1 MKKRGFEIV
10 KGYENKNINIP
21 VRKTSLSAGYDIESA
36 EDKVIPS
43 FNIGTKP
50 TLIKTGLKCYMEND
64 EYLMLVNRSSNPA
77 KRGLVLAN
85 SVGIIDADYYNNPDN
100 DGHLMY
106 AFYNY
111 SKEDITI
118 KKGDTIGQAIFMK
131 YLLVDNDSSNGER
144 KGGFGSTD
152 KE

>member
-1 MKKRGFEIV
+1 MKNRGFEIV
-10 KGYENKNINIP
+10 KGYENKNINLP

-36 EDKVIPS
+36 EDTLIPS
-43 FNIGTKP
+43 FKIGMKP
-50 TLIKTGLKCYMEND
+50 TLVKTGLKCFMESD
-64 EYLMLVNRSSNPA
+64 EYLMLTNRSSNPV

-85 SVGIIDADYYNNPDN
+85 SIGIIDADYYNNPDN
-100 DGHLMY
+100 DGHLLF

-111 SKEDITI
+111 FNEDLLI

-131 YLLVDNDSSNGER
+131 YLIVDNDSSKGER
-144 KGGFGSTD
+144 IGGFGSTD

>member
-36 EDKVIPS
+36 EEIVIPS
-43 FNIGTKP
+43 FRMGTKP

-64 EYLMLVNRSSNPA
+64 EYLMLVNRSSNPV

>member
-36 EDKVIPS
+36 EDIVIPS

-64 EYLMLVNRSSNPA
+64 EYLMLVNRSSNPV

-85 SVGIIDADYYNNPDN
+85 SVGIIDADYYNNSDN

-131 YLLVDNDSSNGER
+131 YLLVDNDFSNDER

>member
-36 EDKVIPS
+36 EDIVIPS
-43 FNIGTKP
+43 FKVGTKP

-64 EYLMLVNRSSNPA
+64 EYLMLVNRSSNPV

-118 KKGDTIGQAIFMK
+118 KKGDIIGQAIFMK

>member
-36 EDKVIPS
+36 EDIVIPS
-43 FNIGTKP
+43 FRMGTKP
-50 TLIKTGLKCYMEND
+50 TLIKTGLKCYMQND
-64 EYLMLVNRSSNPA
+64 EYLMLVNRSSNPV

-111 SKEDITI
+111 FNENITI

-131 YLLVDNDSSNGER
+131 YLVVDNDSSNGER

>member
-36 EDKVIPS
+36 EDIVIPS

-50 TLIKTGLKCYMEND
+50 TLIKTGLKCYMEDD
-64 EYLMLVNRSSNPA
+64 EYLMLVNRSSNPI
-77 KRGLVLAN
+77 KKGLVLAN